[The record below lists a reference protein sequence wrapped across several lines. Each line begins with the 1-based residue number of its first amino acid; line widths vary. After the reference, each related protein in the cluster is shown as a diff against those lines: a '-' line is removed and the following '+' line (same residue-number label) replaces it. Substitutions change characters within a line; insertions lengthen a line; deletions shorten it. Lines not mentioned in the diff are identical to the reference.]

1 MEEGTAAEPARRTTR
16 AVTAAERL
24 RTAGWWELS
33 EGEKAA
39 LRPLLSAGLEVG
51 VNLNFRRLGLAPAL
65 VRGRVR
71 GRASLWD
78 LVGEG
83 SGALRSYYS
92 SSLGSVMLAMPAAS
106 SAGPWRTA
114 WRKRMLED
122 PSVHPLEDVRL
133 LSAPL
138 GAFNEESGTFDFFW
152 DRLPAR
158 GYGEAGYERADVVA
172 PAVVDALNS
181 ILANPTAEGL
191 EALAK
196 GAGLGPE
203 GLAEA
208 PRFVREF
215 PLGWRFRGPKE
226 GEAGLIVLYERIGG
240 ELFGGIR
247 AAVRNVPYSVLEAW
261 GRGDSG
267 FVYFAELVVPA
278 AALAETSEYLRKV
291 SAPCAESFSNGF
303 YETSQLQSFPLSRK
317 IADRKL

>member
-1 MEEGTAAEPARRTTR
+1 MEKGKAPESARRPPG
-16 AVTAAERL
+16 AVAAAERL
-24 RTAGWWELS
+24 RTAGWWGLS
-33 EGEKAA
+33 EVEKAA
-39 LRPLLSAGLEVG
+39 LRPLISAGLDVG
-51 VNLNFRRLGLAPAL
+51 VNLNFGRLGLAPAL

-71 GRASLWD
+71 GGASLWD
-78 LVGEG
+78 LGGEG
-83 SGALRSYYS
+83 SGALRSYCS
-92 SSLGSVMLAMPAAS
+92 SSLGNVMLAAPAVG
-106 SAGPWRTA
+106 SAGPWRAA
-114 WRKRMLED
+114 WRKGTLED
-122 PSVHPLEDVRL
+122 LSVHPLEDVRL

-158 GYGEAGYERADVVA
+158 GYGEAGDERADVVA

-267 FVYFAELVVPA
+267 FVYFAELAVPA